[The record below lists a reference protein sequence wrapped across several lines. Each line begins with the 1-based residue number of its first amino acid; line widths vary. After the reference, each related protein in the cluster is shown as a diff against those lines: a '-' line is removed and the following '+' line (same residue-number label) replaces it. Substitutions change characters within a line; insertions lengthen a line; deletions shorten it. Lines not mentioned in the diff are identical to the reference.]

1 MEKIKVTIEIPVERL
16 GALQDFLTVT
26 KSKTIKKEPVP
37 VPEEPAV
44 VAEPAPSVESP
55 KKDDTAD
62 NSVTKSMIRAR
73 GVEITKAD
81 KQDELRKIFDKFGAK
96 NLSTLKEEDYAE
108 AYKMMM
114 EVEV

>member
-1 MEKIKVTIEIPVERL
+1 
-16 GALQDFLTVT
+16 
-26 KSKTIKKEPVP
+26 
-37 VPEEPAV
+37 
-44 VAEPAPSVESP
+44 
-55 KKDDTAD
+55 
-62 NSVTKSMIRAR
+62 MIRAR